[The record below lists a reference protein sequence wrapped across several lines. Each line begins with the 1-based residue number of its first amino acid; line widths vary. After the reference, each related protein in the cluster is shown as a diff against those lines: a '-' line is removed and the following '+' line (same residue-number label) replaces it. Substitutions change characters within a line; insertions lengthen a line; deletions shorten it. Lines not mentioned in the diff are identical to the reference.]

1 MNAQPLTRLD
11 GVIVLINC
19 RETTMNELQWK
30 IWRAVI
36 VRDCCLFKAEL
47 AQKELDALY
56 LERDAE
62 RIVQLCLTGK

>member
-1 MNAQPLTRLD
+1 
-11 GVIVLINC
+11 
-19 RETTMNELQWK
+19 MNELQWK